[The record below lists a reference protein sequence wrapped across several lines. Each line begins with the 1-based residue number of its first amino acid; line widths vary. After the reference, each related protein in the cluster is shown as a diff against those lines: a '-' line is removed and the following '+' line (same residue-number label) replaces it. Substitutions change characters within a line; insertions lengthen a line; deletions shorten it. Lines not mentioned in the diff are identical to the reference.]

1 MHLVSV
7 TTSDRLRLHGAYQT
21 TKSPNR
27 VADSKGKADAV
38 ILVHGIGGNFYSS
51 RLLLQT
57 ADWLRQLGLATL
69 LINTRGH
76 DMVNLC
82 SWNGRAK
89 SVGAA
94 FEVVD
99 DCRHDLSA
107 WADYLQHQGHQKIV
121 LLGHSLGAIKSL
133 YLMAHQPHPA
143 ISTVVGISPTRLS
156 YQRMLD
162 SSSRELFQTTYQRC
176 QDLAAAG
183 AGEQPIQVDFPVST
197 WISPNA
203 YLRKYGPQELYN
215 WSRFIN
221 QIEIPTLLVFGEKE
235 LAHDK
240 AFAGLSQELKQLSGT
255 PGVWNAIAVDII
267 EQADHFYSGVYQSL
281 FDSLTRWLT
290 N

>member
-1 MHLVSV
+1 M
-7 TTSDRLRLHGAYQT
+7 RLHGAYQVT
-21 TKSPNR
+21 ESPNR
-27 VADSKGKADAV
+27 VADSKGSAGAA

-57 ADWLRQLGLATL
+57 ADLLRQLGLATL

-76 DMVNLC
+76 DMINLC
-82 SWNGRAK
+82 SWDGRAK

-94 FEVVD
+94 FEAVD

-107 WADYLQHQGHQKIV
+107 WADFLQHRGHQNIV

-143 ISTVVGISPTRLS
+143 ISTIVGLSPTRLS
-156 YQRMLD
+156 YRRMLE
-162 SSSRELFQTTYQRC
+162 SSSGELFQSTFQRC

-183 AGEQPIQVDFPVST
+183 AGEQPIQVAFPVAT
-197 WISPNA
+197 WITPNG
-203 YLRKYGPQELYN
+203 YLRKYGPQESYN
-215 WSRFIN
+215 WTRFVN
-221 QIEIPTLLVFGEKE
+221 QIEIPTLLVFGQKE

-240 AFAGLSQELKQLSGT
+240 AFAGLSQELNQLRDSSEN
-255 PGVWNAIAVDII
+255 WNVIAVDII
-267 EQADHFYSGVYQSL
+267 EHADHFYSGVYPSL